1 MRFSDIEAGLPQLVA
16 AAVGTAP
23 EDVVLDR
30 EPPEDTS
37 DQPWLDVKYGP
48 SGDDDVHGVVG
59 LQAHA
64 GSSMRDLIV
73 KVNPV
78 HGIGETLIP
87 WIVREQGVDLPQPYP
102 LFHSTAEVVATGTRE
117 ANLYELSR
125 RLPELEAILPVF
137 YGVIA
142 VHGER
147 AIVVAD
153 EGTVR
158 GLDAGG
164 HAIRWG
170 TADIDTALR
179 AIGAVHA
186 ASVPLIGEVAWLPRR
201 PTAASMAA
209 DAPLWR
215 AQLFDASQRFPD
227 IVTPAVR
234 DQRQQ
239 LIDTISRWH
248 AAKDVLPT
256 VLAHNDFNPRNVGF
270 RSDGRLLALDWE
282 LARKDSPTRDVAE
295 LLTFTLDP
303 GVIEPDLRHLAREHR
318 QAMAAGGVPI
328 AEEAHL
334 ASLAADFAAEAIDRV
349 GMQLLL
355 AAAFDLPYIPAINA
369 TVDHLVS
376 VTRSWLA

>member
-1 MRFSDIEAGLPQLVA
+1 MRFSDIAAGLPELVA
-16 AAVGTAP
+16 TATGTSAAAIVI
-23 EDVVLDR
+23 DR
-30 EPPEDTS
+30 EPPPDTA
-37 DQPWLDVKYGP
+37 DQPWLGVKHGP

-59 LQAHA
+59 LQVHA
-64 GSSMRDLIV
+64 GDRLRDLVV

-87 WIVREQGVDLPQPYP
+87 WIVREQSIDLPQPYP

-125 RLPELEAILPVF
+125 TLPELEAILPTF

-147 AIVVAD
+147 AIVLAD

-164 HAIRWG
+164 SRIRWS
-170 TADIDTALR
+170 TADIETALR
-179 AIGAVHA
+179 GVGAVHA
-186 ASVPLIGEVAWLPRR
+186 ASVAIIGDVAWLPRR
-201 PTAASMAA
+201 PTADSMAA
-209 DAPLWR
+209 DAALWR
-215 AQLFDASQRFPD
+215 ALLCDASQRFPE
-227 IVTPAVR
+227 IVTTAVHQ
-234 DQRQQ
+234 QRSS
-239 LIDTISRWH
+239 LIDTIAEWH

-282 LARKDSPTRDVAE
+282 MARKDSPTRDVAE

-303 GVIEPDLRHLAREHR
+303 SVIEPDLRRLAREHR
-318 QAMAAGGVPI
+318 QAMAANGVPI
-328 AEEAHL
+328 AEDAHL
-334 ASLAADFAAEAIDRV
+334 AALAADLRAEAIDRI
-349 GMQLLL
+349 GMQLLF

-376 VTRSWLA
+376 ATAPWLT

>member
-1 MRFSDIEAGLPQLVA
+1 MRFSDIAAGLPDVLA
-16 AAVGTAP
+16 AAFGSGSDIVI
-23 EDVVLDR
+23 DR
-30 EPPEDTS
+30 EPPTDTS
-37 DQPWLDVKYGP
+37 DQPWLAVKYGP
-48 SGDDDVHGVVG
+48 SGDDDVHGVTGFQIHSGDRV
-59 LQAHA
+59 L
-64 GSSMRDLIV
+64 DLIV

-87 WIVREQGVDLPQPYP
+87 WIVQHHDVALPQPYP

-125 RLPELEAILPVF
+125 DLPELEAVLPVF

-153 EGTVR
+153 EGHVR

-164 HAIRWG
+164 TDIHWSG
-170 TADIDTALR
+170 EDIDTALR
-179 AIGAVHA
+179 GIGAVHA
-186 ASVPLIGEVAWLPRR
+186 ASTSAVGDVAWLPRR
-201 PTAASMAA
+201 PTADSMSA
-209 DAPLWR
+209 DSALWR
-215 AQLFDASQRFPD
+215 ALLADAADRFPD
-227 IVTPAVR
+227 IVTDAV
-234 DQRQQ
+234 QRNRET
-239 LIDTISRWH
+239 LIETLPTWH

-270 RSDGRLLALDWE
+270 RADGRLLVLDWE

-303 GVIEPDLRHLAREHR
+303 NADEATVRHHAREHR
-318 QAMAAGGVPI
+318 HAMAAHGIPI
-328 AEEAHL
+328 AEDAHL
-334 ASLAADFAAEAIDRV
+334 ASLAADLNAEAIDRV

-355 AAAFDLPYIPAINA
+355 AAAFDLPYVPAINA
-369 TVDHLVS
+369 TVDHLNH
-376 VTRSWLA
+376 VTASWLS